1 MSDPNYPQGGSGD
14 PGDSRIS
21 DLRRYSLASPEFLDS
36 LSFPGQIPHAVQ
48 PLPLPSLQSHT
59 QHSGGQRELSTTSHL
74 RNLPMDQSAF
84 YIMSNTDSG
93 EASELSYEERK
104 QERKKVCFALQDRV
118 NSRKYRARQRAKRE
132 AEREAN
138 LRQQLA
144 TSSTATSYTP
154 ASSHGAFSGPSASTG
169 PGQTSQIPSQVG
181 DSSAPKVSFYDP
193 ETRS

>member
-21 DLRRYSLASPEFLDS
+21 DLRRYSLASREFPDS
-36 LSFPGQIPHAVQ
+36 LSFPGQIPYAVQ
-48 PLPLPSLQSHT
+48 QLPLPSLQSHT
-59 QHSGGQRELSTTSHL
+59 QHSGGQREPSTMPYL
-74 RNLPMDQSAF
+74 RNFPMDQSAF
-84 YIMSNTDSG
+84 YIMSNTGSG
-93 EASELSYEERK
+93 EASELSHED
-104 QERKKVCFALQDRV
+104 RKKERDRV
-118 NSRKYRARQRAKRE
+118 HSRNYRKRQRAK
-132 AEREAN
+132 REAN

-154 ASSHGAFSGPSASTG
+154 ANSHGAFSGPSASTG
-169 PGQTSQIPSQVG
+169 PDQTSQIPSQVG